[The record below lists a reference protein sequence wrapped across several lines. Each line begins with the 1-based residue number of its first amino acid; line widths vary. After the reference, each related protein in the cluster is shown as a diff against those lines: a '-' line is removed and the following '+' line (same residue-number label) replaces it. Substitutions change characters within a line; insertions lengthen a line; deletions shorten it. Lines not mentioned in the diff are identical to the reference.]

1 MSHLVPP
8 VGIRDHSDGPADAP
22 VTLVEF
28 GDYEC
33 VYCGEM
39 YPIIRSLRE
48 TMGDRL
54 RFVFRNFPMNQAHP
68 HAEHAAELAEAAS
81 AANRFWPMHDILF
94 ENQNVLDDASLIYYG
109 ERLRLERNNVI
120 AALEGRYAQ
129 KIHADFISGMR
140 SGVNGT
146 PSLFIDGKRY
156 DGPRDINSLYY
167 VLTEAADVDLGD

>member
-1 MSHLVPP
+1 
-8 VGIRDHSDGPADAP
+8 
-22 VTLVEF
+22 
-28 GDYEC
+28 
-33 VYCGEM
+33 
-39 YPIIRSLRE
+39 
-48 TMGDRL
+48 
-54 RFVFRNFPMNQAHP
+54 
-68 HAEHAAELAEAAS
+68 
-81 AANRFWPMHDILF
+81 LF

-167 VLTEAADVDLGD
+167 VLTEATDVDLGD